1 MRRLFRPRSWPLTV
15 RISCDLLI
23 AALIPLGIALWLT
36 SSRSRAALEEEARHN
51 LELVAQVTAAQLD
64 QLLVD
69 TQRSLLQATVDD
81 RVVRFCQSN
90 AIVRKEMFDEVT
102 ARLRTVTATNP
113 DFASIFVTDALGI
126 GLASTSAAN
135 VGQDLTFREYWQR
148 GRKGELYI
156 SSALV
161 GKNSRD
167 PGVYFS
173 APIHAAPDRGESTS
187 TGANADSSGNADAIA
202 EAPRPIIGVA
212 VLKLS
217 GKRVWEIL
225 DAVQQRPPGY
235 ASLSDSDGVVLAYP
249 DKSRLY
255 RSFGTLPAETIV
267 RIDPD
272 KRFSIPTI
280 ESLGIP
286 ELQSVLSGVRT
297 SGAASYERP
306 MINSSSPDSS
316 SRAERWIVGFS
327 PTTMKDWVVSVTLP
341 RTQFDEP
348 MVALAQQQ
356 ALVALVV
363 AALAGAYALVRARSI
378 TRPVISLT
386 KAAQRLAAGDLDAQ
400 ATIERDDEIGKLGA
414 AFNAMA
420 PRLREHLE
428 LRNSMAV
435 AMDVQQA
442 LLPSRDPIVTGL
454 EVAGRSWYCDETGGD
469 YYDFIDLAPV
479 DDGRLL
485 VALGD
490 VMGHGIASALLMASA
505 RAALRAVAADAGGLA
520 LALTRVNRVIAAD
533 ARHGR
538 FMTLVLAVIDP
549 GAKTVRWASAGH
561 DPIIR
566 FDPGT
571 NTFMDLDGSDIPLG
585 VMQDC
590 EFTEYVVAD
599 LVPGQVLV
607 LGTDGIWEMR
617 SESGEMFGK
626 ERLCELIRAH
636 ATDTAKALAGA
647 IESTLTQY
655 RGSAKIEDDVTY
667 VVVKVLPPP

>member
-1 MRRLFRPRSWPLTV
+1 MRRLFHPRSWPLTV

-36 SSRSRAALEEEARHN
+36 ASRSRAALEEEAQHN

-69 TQRSLLQATVDD
+69 TQRALLQATVDD
-81 RVVRFCQSN
+81 RIVRFCQSN
-90 AIVRKEMFDEVT
+90 SVVRKEMFDAVT

-148 GRKGELYI
+148 ARAGERYI
-156 SSALV
+156 SSTLV

-167 PGVYFS
+167 PGVYLS
-173 APIHAAPDRGESTS
+173 APIHAAPDPDAVSPASEAGQASTD
-187 TGANADSSGNADAIA
+187 TGSVTS
-202 EAPRPIIGVA
+202 APRPIIGVA

-249 DKSRLY
+249 DKTRLY
-255 RSFGTLPAETIV
+255 RSFGVLPAETIA

-272 KRFSIPTI
+272 KSFSIATI

-286 ELQSVLSGVRT
+286 ELQTVLSGVRH
-297 SGAASYERP
+297 SGAASYDRP
-306 MINSSSPDSS
+306 IDPSGTAASD
-316 SRAERWIVGFS
+316 RAERWIVGFA

-348 MVALAQQQ
+348 MVALARQQGV
-356 ALVALVV
+356 VALVV

-386 KAAQRLAAGDLDAQ
+386 RAAQRLAAGDLDAQ
-400 ATIERDDEIGKLGA
+400 ATIESDDEVGRLGA

-420 PRLREHLE
+420 PRLREHLQ

-442 LLPSRDPIVTGL
+442 LLPSRDPSVTGL
-454 EVAGRSWYCDETGGD
+454 DVAGRSWYCDETGGD

-549 GAKTVRWASAGH
+549 ATKSVRWASAGH

-566 FDPGT
+566 FDPSSDQ
-571 NTFMDLDGSDIPLG
+571 FMDLDGGDIPLG
-585 VMQDC
+585 VMQGC
-590 EFTEYVVAD
+590 EFTEFTVTD
-599 LVPGQVLV
+599 LAPGQVLL

-617 SESGEMFGK
+617 NEAGEMFGK

-636 ATDTAKALAGA
+636 AGETAQTLAGA
-647 IESTLTQY
+647 IESALTQF
-655 RGSAKIEDDVTY
+655 RGAAKIEDDVTY
-667 VVVKVLPPP
+667 VVVRVLQRD